1 MKKLPFAWLG
11 SKRARKQGAG
21 DKAGLLDIGR
31 RLGLPVPE
39 GVVLLHRLYKLLLA
53 AEVIVVDQE
62 NGRIHCPDPHWL
74 KQVLQQ
80 DVRLPPLDGPMV
92 VRAAFCAANNQAT
105 NGQPLDPIPPLLN
118 VDFDQ
123 PQAVADALCSL
134 WTAVMDQSGTF
145 RRDLIVQKPVS
156 IRNEGVVFSDPA
168 YQDDLVSVIDGQY
181 SVIGNR
187 YSVIGEQYLVNG
199 EQWLLPQ
206 LRSGENVGSDLP
218 EFARRLQMLLRGVR
232 RTFGREAWRV
242 EWADDGEICWLLQV
256 NSLVDT
262 PARVDQF
269 VPLPLY
275 GLPPARL
282 TPQISEQIVTACAD
296 LHTLL
301 RRLDK
306 SLPDGRVLVKLD
318 AEERPYINQ
327 SLLADT
333 MRHWGLPTNPVHT
346 LLGTEGNRSFGRCS
360 GRVWRRGLLMVRLA
374 LRQLQTAV
382 QAPTEAARWRQ
393 QAEDIDG
400 EETAVGPTI
409 AQLFAAALNAQL
421 CLLGP
426 ISLDQ
431 PRIAQAQ
438 TIWQEEMAAAMQI
451 LCEKLVQ
458 QSNSQWPVN

>member
-11 SKRARKQGAG
+11 SKRAGKQGAG
-21 DKAGLLDIGR
+21 DKAGLLDMGR

-39 GVVLLHRLYKLLLA
+39 GVVLLHRLYELLLE
-53 AEVIVVDQE
+53 AEVLVVDHE

-74 KQVLQQ
+74 KQVLHQ
-80 DVRLPPLDGPMV
+80 DVRLPPLGGPLV
-92 VRAAFCAANNQAT
+92 VRAAFSAANNQAT

-123 PQAVADALCSL
+123 PQALADALCSL
-134 WTAVMDQSGTF
+134 WTAVMDQSDTL

-168 YQDDLVSVIDGQY
+168 YQDDLVSVIGDQY

-187 YSVIGEQYLVNG
+187 YSVIGERYLVNG

-206 LRSGENVGSDLP
+206 LRSGERAGGDLP

-232 RTFGREAWRV
+232 RTFGREVWRV

-256 NSLVDT
+256 NSPVDA

-282 TPQISEQIVTACAD
+282 TPQISEQIVTACAG
-296 LHTLL
+296 LYTLL

-306 SLPDGRVLVKLD
+306 NLPAGRVLVRLD
-318 AEERPYINQ
+318 EERPYINQ
-327 SLLADT
+327 SLLTDT
-333 MRHWGLPTNPVHT
+333 MRHWGLPTNLVHT
-346 LLGTEGNRSFGRCS
+346 LLGTEDNRSFGWRS
-360 GRVWRRGLLMVRLA
+360 GRIWRRGLLMVRLA
-374 LRQLQTAV
+374 LRQLRTAV

-393 QAEDIDG
+393 QSENMG
-400 EETAVGPTI
+400 GGKRP
-409 AQLFAAALNAQL
+409 
-421 CLLGP
+421 LGP
-426 ISLDQ
+426 PSPNCVPL
-431 PRIAQAQ
+431 P
-438 TIWQEEMAAAMQI
+438 
-451 LCEKLVQ
+451 
-458 QSNSQWPVN
+458 